1 MMVDFRLDGALHYDS
16 AYYYLG
22 HFSKYIRPGASR
34 IGSSIYT
41 DKLEN
46 ITFRNPDG
54 SMVTVIL
61 NRTDEGIKFIL
72 KYEQKLADFI
82 SAPHSIMTL
91 CYGP

>member
-1 MMVDFRLDGALHYDS
+1 M
-16 AYYYLG
+16 
-22 HFSKYIRPGASR
+22 
-34 IGSSIYT
+34 
-41 DKLEN
+41 
-46 ITFRNPDG
+46 TFRNPDG
-54 SMVTVIL
+54 SRVTVIL